1 MKPIQHPGLI
11 QYLGSRKISISI
23 AEHYC
28 KEVRYRLKGKQYFAL
43 GLQNQLC
50 GWELRNRYFKGSS
63 SPKSYTYLKTHS
75 DRLILLE
82 GMFDLLSLAE
92 LFPDEIINSDAVALN
107 SLAFLKQIT
116 PHFKNYKEVD
126 LYLDNDQPG
135 NKNRKKLLQDYKN
148 TNDRSE
154 LFQVY
159 KDLNE
164 KLISTKKQ

>member
-1 MKPIQHPGLI
+1 
-11 QYLGSRKISISI
+11 
-23 AEHYC
+23 
-28 KEVRYRLKGKQYFAL
+28 
-43 GLQNQLC
+43 
-50 GWELRNRYFKGSS
+50 
-63 SPKSYTYLKTHS
+63 
-75 DRLILLE
+75 
-82 GMFDLLSLAE
+82 MFDLLSLAE